1 MAGAMPVHE
10 ISERTAL
17 IVDGYLNAEGPL
29 LPILHDV
36 QASFG
41 CVPDAAVEKIAE
53 LLNLS
58 RAEVHGVKSFY
69 HDFREEPAGRHVI
82 KVCRAE
88 ACQAVGGEAL
98 ADRLQALL
106 GLDWHETSADGRVTL
121 EPVYCLGLCSCAPA
135 LMMDGELLGRL
146 QAGDAEEIAQE
157 VSR

>member
-88 ACQAVGGEAL
+88 ACQAVGGEAF

-135 LMMDGELLGRL
+135 LMMDGELRGRL
-146 QAGDAEEIAQE
+146 QAGDAEEIVQE